1 MNQTLTYQYNTSKMK
16 FEPIQLI
23 PESVEKIVDLGQKLS
38 QYEIKAS
45 DKIPPPEVALKIEN
59 AIIGTLG
66 NILSII
72 GKAKSRKSFFIGM
85 AVSASVAKNNVI
97 SVLTNELPATQRNVL
112 YFDTEQGKYHV
123 QKALKRICTITG
135 TTEPTNLNTYGLRAL
150 NPIERAEL
158 IEYAIYNT
166 PNLGIVFIDGIKDLI
181 TSINDEEQATMIV
194 SKLMK
199 WSEEKNILI
208 VTVLHQNKGDNN
220 ARGHIGTELNNKA
233 ETVLSVSKSSDNEMV
248 SIIQAEMCRNLE
260 PESFAFE
267 IDQNGIPYVSDYAID
282 NKPTKKLSKK
292 ELYELYK
299 YEIVIDIFATTTDL
313 GIGYGQLLD
322 HFKRAYLV
330 KCGESIC
337 ERTSKDYIKYLIEES
352 YILKSQTDNKYYIGT
367 FENDNNDIF

>member
-1 MNQTLTYQYNTSKMK
+1 M
-16 FEPIQLI
+16 FEPII
-23 PESVEKIVDLGQKLS
+23 IHNDEKVLTVDLHQKLLL
-38 QYEIKAS
+38 YEIKAS
-45 DKIPPPEVALKIEN
+45 DKIPPPEVALKIDN

-97 SVLTNELPATQRNVL
+97 SVLTNELPQAQRNVL

-135 TTEPTNLNTYGLRAL
+135 VSEPTNLNTYGLRAL

-233 ETVLSVSKSSDNEMV
+233 ETVLSVSKSTENEMV
-248 SIIQAEMCRNLE
+248 SIVQAEMCRNLE

-267 IDQNGIPYVSDYAID
+267 IDQNGIPYISDYVAND
-282 NKPTKKLSKK
+282 KPSKKLTKK
-292 ELYELYK
+292 ELFDLYK
-299 YEIVIDIFATTTDL
+299 SEIVADIFATSTEL

-322 HFKRAYLV
+322 HFKRAFLN
-330 KCGESIC
+330 KSNETIGDNNA
-337 ERTSKDYIKYLIEES
+337 KDYIKYLIELS
-352 YILKSQTDNKYYIGT
+352 YVLKSQSDNKYYIGT
-367 FENDNNDIF
+367 IENDIF

>member
-1 MNQTLTYQYNTSKMK
+1 M
-16 FEPIQLI
+16 FEPII
-23 PESVEKIVDLGQKLS
+23 IHNDEKVLTVDLHQKLLL
-38 QYEIKAS
+38 YEIKAS
-45 DKIPPPEVALKIEN
+45 DKIPPPEVALKIDN

-97 SVLTNELPATQRNVL
+97 SVLTNELPNTQRNVL

-135 TTEPTNLNTYGLRAL
+135 VSEPTNLNTYGLRAL

-248 SIIQAEMCRNLE
+248 SIVQAEMCRNLE

-267 IDQNGIPYVSDYAID
+267 IDQNGIPYISDYVAND
-282 NKPTKKLSKK
+282 KQSKKLTKK
-292 ELYELYK
+292 ELFELYK
-299 YEIVIDIFATTTDL
+299 SEIVTDIFATSIEL

-322 HFKRAYLV
+322 HFKRAFLN
-330 KCGESIC
+330 KSNETIGDNNA
-337 ERTSKDYIKYLIEES
+337 KDYIKDLIELS
-352 YILKSQTDNKYYIGT
+352 YVLKSQSDNKYYIGT
-367 FENDNNDIF
+367 I

>member
-1 MNQTLTYQYNTSKMK
+1 M
-16 FEPIQLI
+16 FEPII
-23 PESVEKIVDLGQKLS
+23 IHNDEKVLTVDLHQKLLL
-38 QYEIKAS
+38 YEIKAS
-45 DKIPPPEVALKIEN
+45 DQIPPPEVALKIDN

-97 SVLTNELPATQRNVL
+97 SVLTNELPNTQRNVL

-135 TTEPTNLNTYGLRAL
+135 VSEPTNLNTYGLRAL

-233 ETVLSVSKSSDNEMV
+233 ETVLSVSKSTENEMV
-248 SIIQAEMCRNLE
+248 SIVQAEMCRNLE

-267 IDQNGIPYVSDYAID
+267 IDQNGIPYISDYVAND
-282 NKPTKKLSKK
+282 KPTKKLSKK

-367 FENDNNDIF
+367 FENDNNDIL

>member
-1 MNQTLTYQYNTSKMK
+1 M

-23 PESVEKIVDLGQKLS
+23 PIDKPIANLSEKLL

-45 DKIPPPEVALKIEN
+45 DQIPQPEVALKIGD

-72 GKAKSRKSFFIGM
+72 GKAKSRKSFFIAM
-85 AVSASVAKNNVI
+85 AIAVSI
-97 SVLTNELPATQRNVL
+97 SKDTIFNLFKNELPKHQSNVL

-123 QKALKRICTITG
+123 QLALKRICKLIG
-135 TTEPTNLNTYGLRAL
+135 VAEPKNLKVYGLRAL
-150 NPIERAEL
+150 NPLERAEL

-166 PNLGIVFIDGIKDLI
+166 DNLGIVFIDGIKDLI

-208 VTVLHQNKGDNN
+208 TTVLHQNKGDNN

-233 ETVLSVSKSSDNEMV
+233 ETVLSISKSTDNEMV
-248 SIIQAEMCRNLE
+248 SIVAPEMCRNIE

-267 IDQNGIPYVSDYAID
+267 IDENGIPYISDYQFD
-282 NKPTKKLSKK
+282 TKPVKRMSKK
-292 ELYELYK
+292 ELFDTFK
-299 YEIVIDIFATTTDL
+299 NEIVLDIFATSTEL

-330 KCGESIC
+330 KCSESVC
-337 ERTSKDYIKYLIEES
+337 ERTSKDYIKDLIETS
-352 YILKSQTDNKYYIGT
+352 YVVKSQEDNKYYFGT
-367 FENDNNDIF
+367 AIDTKNDIF

>member
-1 MNQTLTYQYNTSKMK
+1 MK

-23 PESVEKIVDLGQKLS
+23 PERVETIIDLGQKLS

-45 DKIPPPEVALKIEN
+45 DVIPPPEVALRIEN

-97 SVLTNELPATQRNVL
+97 SVLTNELPEKQRNVL

-158 IEYAIYNT
+158 IEFAIYNT

-233 ETVLSVSKSSDNEMV
+233 ETVLSISKSSENEMV
-248 SIIQAEMCRNLE
+248 SIVQAEMCRNLE

-267 IDQNGIPYVSDYAID
+267 IDQNGIPYVSDYVAND
-282 NKPTKKLSKK
+282 KPSKKLTKK
-292 ELYELYK
+292 ELFDLYK
-299 YEIVIDIFATTTDL
+299 YDIVTDIFATSTGL

-322 HFKRAYLV
+322 HFKRAFLN
-330 KCGESIC
+330 KSNETIGDNNA
-337 ERTSKDYIKYLIEES
+337 KDYIKDLIELS
-352 YILKSQTDNKYYIGT
+352 YVLKSQSDNKYYIGT
-367 FENDNNDIF
+367 IENDIF

>member
-1 MNQTLTYQYNTSKMK
+1 M
-16 FEPIQLI
+16 FEPII
-23 PESVEKIVDLGQKLS
+23 IHNDEKVLTVDLHQKLLL
-38 QYEIKAS
+38 YEIKAS
-45 DKIPPPEVALKIEN
+45 DKIPHPEVALKIDN

-85 AVSASVAKNNVI
+85 AVSASVAKENVI
-97 SVLTNELPATQRNVL
+97 SVLTNELPQSQRNVL

-135 TTEPTNLNTYGLRAL
+135 VSEPANLNTYGLRAL

-233 ETVLSVSKSSDNEMV
+233 ETVLSVSKSTENEMV
-248 SIIQAEMCRNLE
+248 SIVQAEMCRNLE

-267 IDQNGIPYVSDYAID
+267 IDQNGIPYVSDYTID
-282 NKPTKKLSKK
+282 SKPTKKLSKK
-292 ELYELYK
+292 ELFDLYK
-299 YEIVIDIFATTTDL
+299 SEIVTDIFATSTEL

-322 HFKRAYLV
+322 HFKRAFLN
-330 KCGESIC
+330 KSNETIGDNNA
-337 ERTSKDYIKYLIEES
+337 KDYIKDLIELS
-352 YILKSQTDNKYYIGT
+352 YVLKSQSDNKYYIGT
-367 FENDNNDIF
+367 IENDIF

>member
-1 MNQTLTYQYNTSKMK
+1 M
-16 FEPIQLI
+16 
-23 PESVEKIVDLGQKLS
+23 
-38 QYEIKAS
+38 
-45 DKIPPPEVALKIEN
+45 
-59 AIIGTLG
+59 G

-97 SVLTNELPATQRNVL
+97 SVLTNELPNTQRNVL

-135 TTEPTNLNTYGLRAL
+135 VSEPTNLNTYGLRAL

-158 IEYAIYNT
+158 IEFAIYNT

-248 SIIQAEMCRNLE
+248 SIVQAEMCRNLE

-267 IDQNGIPYVSDYAID
+267 IDQNGIPYISDYVAND
-282 NKPTKKLSKK
+282 KPSKKLTKK
-292 ELYELYK
+292 ELFDLYK
-299 YEIVIDIFATTTDL
+299 SEIVTDIFATSTEL

-322 HFKRAYLV
+322 HFKRAFLN
-330 KCGESIC
+330 KSNETIGDNNA
-337 ERTSKDYIKYLIEES
+337 KDYIKDLIELS
-352 YILKSQTDNKYYIGT
+352 YVLKSQSDNKYYIGT
-367 FENDNNDIF
+367 IENDIF

>member
-1 MNQTLTYQYNTSKMK
+1 MK
-16 FEPIQLI
+16 FEPIHLI
-23 PESVEKIVDLGQKLS
+23 PDSVKPIIDLSQKLS
-38 QYEIKAS
+38 DYEIKAL
-45 DKIPPPEVALKIEN
+45 DKIPPPEVALRIDD

-85 AVSASVAKNNVI
+85 AVSAAVSSDNVI
-97 SVLTNELPATQRNVL
+97 SVLKNELPTHQRRVL

-123 QKALKRICTITG
+123 QLALKRICKIVGVAT
-135 TTEPTNLNTYGLRAL
+135 PQNLNVYGLRAL
-150 NPIERAEL
+150 TPYERMEL

-166 PNLGIVFIDGIKDLI
+166 PELGIVFIDGIKDLI

-208 VTVLHQNKGDNN
+208 TIVLHQNKSDTN
-220 ARGHIGTELNNKA
+220 ARGHIGTEINNKA
-233 ETVLSVSKSSDNEMV
+233 ETVLSVSKSTDNPMV
-248 SIIQAEMCRNLE
+248 SIVNAEMCRNIE
-260 PESFAFE
+260 PQSFAFE
-267 IDQNGIPYVSDYAID
+267 IDENGIPYVSDYQVSD
-282 NKPTKKLSKK
+282 KPIKKLSKK

-299 YEIVIDIFATTTDL
+299 SDIVLDIFATSTEL

-322 HFKRAYLV
+322 HFKRAYLN
-330 KCGESIC
+330 KSSETLGDNNA
-337 ERTSKDYIKYLIEES
+337 KDYIKDLIETS

-367 FENDNNDIF
+367 FETEDDVIF

>member
-1 MNQTLTYQYNTSKMK
+1 M
-16 FEPIQLI
+16 FEPII
-23 PESVEKIVDLGQKLS
+23 IHNDEKVLTVDLHQKLLL
-38 QYEIKAS
+38 YEIKAS
-45 DKIPPPEVALKIEN
+45 DKIPPPEVALKIDN

-97 SVLTNELPATQRNVL
+97 STLTNELPETQRNVL

-135 TTEPTNLNTYGLRAL
+135 VSEPTNLNTYGLRAL

-233 ETVLSVSKSSDNEMV
+233 ETVLSVSKSTENEMV
-248 SIIQAEMCRNLE
+248 SIVQAEMCRNLE

-267 IDQNGIPYVSDYAID
+267 IDQNGIPYISDYVAND
-282 NKPTKKLSKK
+282 KPSKKLTKK
-292 ELYELYK
+292 ELFDLYK
-299 YEIVIDIFATTTDL
+299 SEIVTDIFATSTEL

-322 HFKRAYLV
+322 HFKRAFLN
-330 KCGESIC
+330 KSNETIGDNNA
-337 ERTSKDYIKYLIEES
+337 KDYIKDLIELS
-352 YILKSQTDNKYYIGT
+352 YVLKSQSDNKYYIGT
-367 FENDNNDIF
+367 IENDIF